1 MSPAARR
8 RRTVPLALTAIAAL
22 SFATACSNTGGG
34 SKPST
39 SSPAAPSSVSITEST
54 LGAAQIT
61 MRNFAFS
68 PATLTVKAGEK
79 VTVVNEDGATHTV
92 TASQGG
98 AFDTGSIAG
107 GKSGTFTAPS
117 KAGTYAFVCT
127 FHPNMKGTLTVR

>member
-1 MSPAARR
+1 MSPSARR
-8 RRTVPLALTAIAAL
+8 RRTVPLVLAAIAAL
-22 SFATACSNTGGG
+22 SFATACSDSGGG

-39 SSPAAPSSVSITEST
+39 SSPAAPSTVSVTEST
-54 LGAAQIT
+54 APAQIT
-61 MRNFAFS
+61 MKNFAFS

-79 VTVVNEDGATHTV
+79 VTVVNEDSAAHTL
-92 TASQGG
+92 TASEGG

-117 KAGTYAFVCT
+117 KAGTYAFICT